1 MENRLA
7 VVIVVGGLRA
17 SALGTYGNTVSPTP
31 QLDEIAAR
39 SLVVEW
45 LLSNGSNTAGFY
57 ADITASAALKN
68 SATKRW
74 LLTDDSAVAEQLSE
88 DFEEVLLVEAGVAES
103 AKGIDDTHA
112 AQFLA
117 LALEQ
122 LAARQA
128 LLNGAQA
135 GGLFWI
141 HFSGLCGPW
150 DAPLE
155 MRAELMDEEDPLPPE
170 FVTPPIAEKNVD
182 DLDELLGYRA
192 AYAAQVAVLDS
203 CLGGFVEALD
213 EIAGTTEKMVML
225 TSSSGFALGEHG
237 CVGSDCRRLYSEEL
251 HLPWLVM
258 THETEQPLPRVTG
271 FAQPADIGASLVAW
285 LSGDSVSQFGMS
297 LISYLS
303 GEPGHLRDAT
313 VISSETG
320 ERLIRTRAWQ
330 LNVGESTELYVKPDD
345 RWEANDVASRCGE
358 VVELM
363 LALEKSEVP
372 DKLPEQ
378 LTNLWR

>member
-7 VVIVVGGLRA
+7 VVIVVDGLRA

-31 QLDEIAAR
+31 QLDEIAAQ

-45 LLSNGSNTAGFY
+45 LLSNGSNTAKFY
-57 ADITASAALKN
+57 EDISASGALRN
-68 SATKRW
+68 SAIKRC
-74 LLTDDSAVAEQLSE
+74 LLTDDPAVAEQLSE
-88 DFEEVLLVEAGVAES
+88 DFEEVLLVEVGVPES
-103 AKGIDDTHA
+103 AREIDDTHA
-112 AQFLA
+112 AQFFA

-122 LAARQA
+122 LAARQP
-128 LLNGAQA
+128 LLSEAQS

-141 HFSGLCGPW
+141 HFSGLRGPW

-170 FVTPPIAEKNVD
+170 FVTPPIAEEDVEDVD
-182 DLDELLGYRA
+182 DLLGYRA

-213 EIAGTTEKMVML
+213 EITGTTEKMVML

-237 CVGSDCRRLYSEEL
+237 CAGAECGRLYSEEL

-258 THETEQPLPRVTG
+258 THETVVPLPRVTG
-271 FAQPADIGASLVAW
+271 FAQPADISATLDEWFS
-285 LSGDSVSQFGMS
+285 SDSKSQPGMS
-297 LISYLS
+297 LIPYLS
-303 GEPGHLRDAT
+303 GEPGHLRDS
-313 VISSETG
+313 VVVSSETG

-330 LNVGESTELYVKPDD
+330 LNVGQSTELYVKPDD

-363 LALEKSEVP
+363 LELEKSGQDSE
-372 DKLPEQ
+372 LPEQ
-378 LTNLWR
+378 LTNFWR